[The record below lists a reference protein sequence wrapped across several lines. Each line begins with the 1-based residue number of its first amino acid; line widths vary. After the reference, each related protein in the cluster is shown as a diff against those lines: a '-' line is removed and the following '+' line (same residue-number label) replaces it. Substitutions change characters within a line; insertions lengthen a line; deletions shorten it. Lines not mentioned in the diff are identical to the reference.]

1 MSTIDAQL
9 YAARYALPRRRVL
22 VADDNV
28 DSAASLSLLLRHT
41 GHETHVAYDGSDA
54 LEAAERLRPEV
65 ALLDIG
71 MPQLN
76 GYEVARRIRQQAWG
90 VQMTLVAVTGW
101 GQDDDKRR
109 AEDAGFD
116 YHLTKPLDY
125 ATLRKILESPRIGHR
140 HSASG
145 Q

>member
-9 YAARYALPRRRVL
+9 YAAGYAQPRRVL
-22 VADDNV
+22 VVDDNV

-54 LEAAERLRPEV
+54 LAAAEKLRPDV

-71 MPQLN
+71 MPDMN
-76 GYEVARRIRQQAWG
+76 GYEVARRIRQEAWG

-109 AEDAGFD
+109 AQEAGFD

-125 ATLRKILESPRIGHR
+125 AVLRMILASPGVSDR
-140 HSASG
+140 HFAPG